1 MSAGT
6 DIAAEVAAAL
16 AEAGEAVGSGPY
28 ISTIRRASAE
38 PDEPQTPWDEPASP
52 VNPPTLFAVTG
63 IKDETTSR
71 YMDGTLIGE
80 LRRVLTIGATGVRPL
95 PSDKVAVGVAPADVA
110 GDTLFEEIIEIETLE
125 PTDTP
130 FLYGIHLAI

>member
-1 MSAGT
+1 MSGL
-6 DIAAEVAAAL
+6 DIQAEVAAAF
-16 AEAGEAVGSGPY
+16 AEAGEAVGTGPY
-28 ISTIRRASAE
+28 ICTIRRASAE
-38 PDEPQTPWDEPASP
+38 PDEPQNPWDEPADP
-52 VNPPTLFAVTG
+52 VNEPTLYPVGG

-80 LRRVLTIGATGVRPL
+80 LRRVVTVDATGARPL
-95 PSDKVAVGVAPADVA
+95 KSDKVAVGIAPSAVT

-130 FLYGIHLAI
+130 LMYGIHLAI